1 MAQRPARSRLP
12 GCSRSGTKTKSF
24 RFSGPSYLEVNLGAD
39 KLTLSADDVERL
51 NGALVAFSVSGER
64 YGAAAATM
72 WIAESPPTLPAT
84 K

>member
-1 MAQRPARSRLP
+1 MP
-12 GCSRSGTKTKSF
+12 GCSRSGTKSF
-24 RFSGPSYLEVNLGAD
+24 PFSGPSYLEENLGAD

-64 YGAAAATM
+64 YGAAAVAM